1 VASWLQEAKQLASA
15 HLTIVLV
22 GNKSDLSNRRTVSYD
37 EGERFAND
45 HDLLFMEASAKTAQN
60 VDEVMFY
67 KSPVYITVPFGCNLH
82 CNFVRL

>member
-1 VASWLQEAKQLASA
+1 MASWLEEAKQIASA

-22 GNKSDLSNRRTVSYD
+22 GNKSDLTNRRTVSYE

-45 HDLLFMEASAKTAQN
+45 HDLLFMEASAKTAQKGDVLWIPCIYN
-60 VDEVMFY
+60 SAFWVQ
-67 KSPVYITVPFGCNLH
+67 LR

>member
-1 VASWLQEAKQLASA
+1 VASWLEEAKQLASA

-22 GNKSDLSNRRTVSYD
+22 GNKSDLSNRRTVSFE
-37 EGERFAND
+37 EGERFANE

-67 KSPVYITVPFGCNLH
+67 GPPILYRVFRVQMH
-82 CNFVRL
+82 CNFVWL